1 MATISRDARNT
12 TPPEEE
18 EAGISSFPKKEL
30 LSMCSLRSR
39 QKRSRRLIFGERER
53 EREVQKQP
61 WCDDDDDFDD
71 DDDDAEEE
79 RAAFVVAHLF

>member
-1 MATISRDARNT
+1 ML
-12 TPPEEE
+12 
-18 EAGISSFPKKEL
+18 SSFASKAFEE
-30 LSMCSLRSR
+30 
-39 QKRSRRLIFGERER
+39 IDFWRER

-71 DDDDAEEE
+71 DDDAEEE